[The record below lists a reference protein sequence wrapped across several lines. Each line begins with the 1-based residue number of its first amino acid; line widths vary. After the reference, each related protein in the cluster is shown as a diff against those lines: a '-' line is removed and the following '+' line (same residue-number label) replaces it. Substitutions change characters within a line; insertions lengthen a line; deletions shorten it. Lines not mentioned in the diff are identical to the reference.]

1 MRERLN
7 VRRVH
12 LPPLVFEYNGP
23 FSVFE
28 REKGQCFLQFTLTDW
43 KRTKKKKEN
52 GTKKKNDEEKKKRG
66 RKVVVCKPINFHP
79 SVGCTLPS
87 AALQAPHLHTG
98 A

>member
-1 MRERLN
+1 M
-7 VRRVH
+7 
-12 LPPLVFEYNGP
+12 LPTVYFDGL
-23 FSVFE
+23 
-28 REKGQCFLQFTLTDW
+28 EKN
-43 KRTKKKKEN
+43 KEEKKEN
-52 GTKKKNDEEKKKRG
+52 WTKKKNDEEKGG